1 MKFGA
6 PRLEDPVINQLI
18 TLRAP
23 RLRHPLVWPLVR
35 RFVLPLVGYHEAVAL
50 LAALKGLRGAEVLEY
65 LTRYLALDLNIKAPP
80 LAVPRTGAA
89 ILVAN
94 HPTGAA
100 DGIAIYQAIRDIR
113 RDVVFFALDGTI
125 AAAEGSR
132 DFLIPVETS
141 PEKATLESGKET
153 AAAADSAFQNGKLV
167 IIYPAGRLPKQVDGR
182 PIEHPWVMTP
192 VKYGWRHKCP
202 IIPVHIDAKNS
213 RLHHFMRNSHASLR
227 DITVFNEITNKRGKP
242 FSLTFGEALT
252 VDQLPESPGAATR
265 LLRAF
270 TTQGLPFGITWES
283 FRRTYNSDIHNDSP
297 DQRNS
302 L

>member
-1 MKFGA
+1 MFGA

-23 RLRHPLVWPLVR
+23 GLRHPLIWPLVR
-35 RFVLPLVGYHEAVAL
+35 FFVLPLVGYDQAVAML
-50 LAALKGLRGAEVLEY
+50 TALKGLRGPEMLEY
-65 LTRYLALDLNIKAPP
+65 LTRYLDLDLIIKTPP
-80 LAVPRTGAA
+80 TSIPQTGAA

-141 PEKATLESGKET
+141 PDKATLESGKET
-153 AAAADSAFQNGKLV
+153 AAAADAAFRSGKLV
-167 IIYPAGRLPKQVDGR
+167 IIYPAGRLPKHVDGR

-192 VKYGWRHKCP
+192 VKYGWRYQCP

-242 FSLTFGEALT
+242 FALTFGEALT
-252 VDQLPESPGAATR
+252 ADQLPESPGAATR

-270 TTQGLPFGITWES
+270 TTEGLPFGVSWDH
-283 FRRTYNSDIHNDSP
+283 FRRDDADGTHEDRP